1 MRLRVGR
8 PTVPDADADWRSTDY
23 CVVDVE
29 TTGLNLRRDDV
40 ISIGLAPI
48 RDGRIARADCY
59 YRLVRP
65 RRAPPSSSIVIHG
78 LREADLSAAS
88 PAEQVGREVAA
99 LLSGKVVVA
108 HAAWIEQAF
117 LTRLLKQAGA
127 RFHAS
132 MIDTASLAR
141 CLGQAPDLGGCREPS
156 LEMLARSLGL
166 PAYSPHHAL
175 GDAITTAAVFLALAT
190 KAEQNRQQ
198 PGSGYLSVRALLAL
212 SAESALTGNRR
223 LGDLCR

>member
-1 MRLRVGR
+1 MRQRAGR
-8 PTVPDADADWRSTDY
+8 PTVPDADADWRSAQY

-48 RDGRIARADCY
+48 QDGRIARADCY

-78 LREADLSAAS
+78 LREADLSAAPS
-88 PAEQVGREVAA
+88 AEQVGRDVAA

-117 LTRLLKQAGA
+117 LTRLLKQAGV
-127 RFHAS
+127 RFHAP

-141 CLGQAPDLGGCREPS
+141 CLGQAPDLSGRCEPS
-156 LEMLARSLGL
+156 LELLARSLGL

-190 KAEQNRQQ
+190 KAEQDSLQ
-198 PGSGYLSVRALLAL
+198 SGRDPLSVRALLTM
-212 SAESALTGNRR
+212 SAEHGLTSMF
-223 LGDLCR
+223 